1 MLKPNT
7 RYKELKD
14 TYLFNTIYRKTNE
27 YLEANPDK
35 QVLRMG
41 VGDVSLPLCDAVIK
55 ALHKAVDDQAN
66 AATFHGYMPEVGD
79 AELRKAIEGYYKKMG
94 TTITENEIFI
104 SSGACDD
111 LGDILELFDQDNTVM
126 VIEPAYPEYVDTN
139 ILAGR
144 KIIHLA
150 SGEKNGFCQNPVK
163 KQQRIFSIS
172 ARRTIPPVLCLAAI
186 NYRRGWTSQMRMVP
200 SYCLMQRMRSSLR
213 KRTFLTAST
222 SWMVPISAL
231 SKFARFPKQQALP
244 VHVSVIPLFLVILC
258 AAV

>member
-7 RYKELKD
+7 RYTELKD

-41 VGDVSLPLCDAVIK
+41 VGDVSLPLCVVVIE

-66 AATFHGYMPEVGD
+66 AATFHGYMPEIGD
-79 AELRKAIEGYYKKMG
+79 ASLRRAIEGYYKKMG
-94 TTITENEIFI
+94 TNITENEIFV

-150 SGEKNGFCQNPVK
+150 SGEENGFLPEPGEEAEAD
-163 KQQRIFSIS
+163 I
-172 ARRTIPPVLCLAAI
+172 L
-186 NYRRGWTSQMRMVP
+186 YM
-200 SYCLMQRMRSSLR
+200 
-213 KRTFLTAST
+213 
-222 SWMVPISAL
+222 
-231 SKFARFPKQQALP
+231 FAE
-244 VHVSVIPLFLVILC
+244 
-258 AAV
+258 